1 MVFSSFHGTE
11 KLQFSLPHHQS
22 CRYCKKH
29 YFIGTFLWKTEM
41 LEPKFFTESWQE
53 WCGWNRVCQTLI
65 LVLWLV
71 NPFVFPDKNS
81 PNIANRIFPGKGRG
95 DKALILTNLDSQR
108 LRFFHTSVYFMSL
121 RFTLKR
127 FKIFNLTTT
136 SAILMNLPRLCIF
149 MRVEIEKLL
158 EPEVQFFGLIF
169 RNF

>member
-1 MVFSSFHGTE
+1 MENGNVGT
-11 KLQFSLPHHQS
+11 K
-22 CRYCKKH
+22 
-29 YFIGTFLWKTEM
+29 I
-41 LEPKFFTESWQE
+41 FFTESWQE
-53 WCGWNRVCQTLI
+53 LCGWNRVCQTLI
-65 LVLWLV
+65 LALWLV

>member
-11 KLQFSLPHHQS
+11 KLQFSLPRHQS

-53 WCGWNRVCQTLI
+53 WCGWNKVCQTLI

-108 LRFFHTSVYFMSL
+108 LRFFHTSVCFMSL

-136 SAILMNLPRLCIF
+136 SAILMKLATIMYLHESWNRKALRARSSIF
-149 MRVEIEKLL
+149 WL
-158 EPEVQFFGLIF
+158 
-169 RNF
+169 NF